1 MCGRHYKSNWFICAA
16 TKMNRPQFRWWTF
29 NIHGN
34 TNKWKLKWDGWIG
47 GNATENAPSANECPQ
62 TKWILSYWVSVSG
75 ESIHSIFN
83 RLCVCLC
90 FVIQTNFKYRY
101 NYRYWNSERC
111 QSPADVYKRLNE
123 QKVYI
128 LNTFFVSALR
138 TGATCHRS
146 RGTGWGSWRQG
157 NDLNFWIEIKIKKSI
172 WKCLDL
178 AVVQNL
184 YFCKISQIWRETG
197 FSLNFTF
204 HTQL

>member
-111 QSPADVYKRLNE
+111 QSPAVVYKRLNE
-123 QKVYI
+123 RKKYIFWLHFSFQLSELEQRVIEAEERAEEAEDKVMI
-128 LNTFFVSALR
+128 
-138 TGATCHRS
+138 
-146 RGTGWGSWRQG
+146 
-157 NDLNFWIEIKIKKSI
+157 WIFGLK
-172 WKCLDL
+172 
-178 AVVQNL
+178 
-184 YFCKISQIWRETG
+184 
-197 FSLNFTF
+197 
-204 HTQL
+204 